1 MFELDHATAI
11 KINTLFTLIVICT
24 LFIIGLL
31 RWHSGRAYAK
41 WCVLSWSLT
50 ILGTSSHPLAAFGF
64 LPDFLSHEITM
75 QAAIGGQIVLLNYA
89 MVQRWRLL
97 NNQLLAVE
105 HDAKLRLEQQVHQ
118 RTAQLRAARLAN
130 RSQSIRRIKLAAC
143 CAASSIRSFW
153 LRPDAFNG

>member
-11 KINTLFTLIVICT
+11 KINTLFALIVICT

-31 RWHSGRAYAK
+31 
-41 WCVLSWSLT
+41 
-50 ILGTSSHPLAAFGF
+50 
-64 LPDFLSHEITM
+64 
-75 QAAIGGQIVLLNYA
+75 
-89 MVQRWRLL
+89 RWRLL